1 MPGFWI
7 TINVSDLRNPL
18 VVILAGVEY
27 SGDIF
32 AAANEAIRHAA
43 ATSNPVAV
51 AESFHHVCKAVL
63 EGLLATASEQTSI
76 LGDLSNQFGAFG
88 VVETNGRLCSERHRA
103 TP

>member
-7 TINVSDLRNPL
+7 TINPSDLRNPL

-32 AAANEAIRHAA
+32 AAANAAVRHAV

-51 AESFHHVCKAVL
+51 AEFFHHICKAVL
-63 EGLLATASEQTSI
+63 EGLLATASKQTGI
-76 LGDLSNQFGAFG
+76 LGDVSNHFGPMG
-88 VVETNGRLCSERHRA
+88 VACCTSTRWYGYEGT
-103 TP
+103 